1 MPPFGPLT
9 GCCSVSRLP
18 LPFKL
23 PAAEVANGVGGVA
36 LAEKAEDKA
45 EEKKEEAKT
54 SAVENGAAPALHSY
68 S

>member
-1 MPPFGPLT
+1 MAEK
-9 GCCSVSRLP
+9 V
-18 LPFKL
+18 
-23 PAAEVANGVGGVA
+23 AEVANGVGGVA

-45 EEKKEEAKT
+45 EEKEEAKT

>member
-1 MPPFGPLT
+1 MAEK
-9 GCCSVSRLP
+9 V
-18 LPFKL
+18 
-23 PAAEVANGVGGVA
+23 AEVANGVGGVA